1 MSAMDF
7 AQAFDP
13 ARGDRI
19 YDLAE
24 VMRSKNAGPLYLTF
38 DLIFPDS
45 RVYRRVLDSGVLT
58 AELVSALYDVGETF
72 VSIVSFDAAN
82 AIKITIPRTGP
93 TSGAPG
99 DRDVYGAQQHEPLIG
114 IRIPQSAESN
124 GTTTQR

>member
-1 MSAMDF
+1 MDLSAV
-7 AQAFDP
+7 FDP
-13 ARGDRI
+13 ARGERI

-38 DLIFPDS
+38 DLIFPGAA
-45 RVYRRVLDSGVLT
+45 VYRRVLDSGVLT
-58 AELVSALYDVGETF
+58 PELVSELYDVDRES
-72 VSIVSFDAAN
+72 VSIVAFDAAN

-114 IRIPQSAESN
+114 IRIP
-124 GTTTQR
+124 